1 LKFADAS
8 AATAAAIGKDSSPNG
23 NNWTPNNISVT
34 AGTTYDAMI
43 DVPTLTSATAANYC
57 VWSPIDKGSV
67 TVTNGNLTAVAT
79 ADVAALRGTMGLPQ
93 SGKWYWET
101 TLSAQGYGTGLGI
114 ADNACPISNFNAGST
129 QSRTFQWGSF
139 SGGVTLY
146 GTNQSVLSGTSWAG
160 ASQVASNDVVMI
172 AVDMDNGSMW
182 VGKNGTWFNSSG
194 TANPATNTDPR
205 WTGLTGTTWFP
216 VYASYG
222 TGSPPTANANFGQRP
237 FSYSAP
243 TGFVA
248 LNTYNLPAST
258 ITNGAAYM
266 AATTYTGTGAS
277 LTVANTVGSTSFQP
291 DWVWVKGRSGATD
304 HALYDSVRGVQ
315 KQIESNTTTAE
326 TTETTGLTAF
336 GSTGFTVGALAQM
349 NTSAATYVAWQWK
362 AGTTSSSNTNGSITS
377 TVSVGATQGFSVVT
391 YTGTGANATVGHGLG
406 VAPKMIIVKDRSVST
421 NWAVYHSSLTS
432 AAYVLLLNLTAAETS
447 ASTFWNSTAPTSSVF
462 SIGTS
467 SATNTA
473 SENFVAYC
481 FAAVA
486 GYSAFGS
493 FTGNGSA
500 DGPFVYTSFRPRFIL
515 WKNTSLAGT
524 DWTIVDSS
532 RNTYNVANSGLQ
544 PNGSYAEAS
553 NSNYQI
559 DFLSNGFKVR
569 TTNPEANR
577 SGDTIIYACF
587 AENPLKYA
595 LAR

>member
-1 LKFADAS
+1 
-8 AATAAAIGKDSSPNG
+8 
-23 NNWTPNNISVT
+23 
-34 AGTTYDAMI
+34 
-43 DVPTLTSATAANYC
+43 
-57 VWSPIDKGSV
+57 
-67 TVTNGNLTAVAT
+67 
-79 ADVAALRGTMGLPQ
+79 MGLPQ

-237 FSYSAP
+237 FSYTPP

-248 LNTYNLPAST
+248 LNTYNLPDST
-258 ITNGAAYM
+258 IKNGAAYM

-277 LTVANTVGSTSFQP
+277 LTVANTVGSASFQP
-291 DWVWVKGRSGATD
+291 DFVWVKSRSAATD

-362 AGTTSSSNTNGSITS
+362 AGTTSASNTNGTITS
-377 TVSVGATQGFSVVT
+377 TVNVGATQGFSVVT

-406 VAPKMIIVKDRSVST
+406 VAPSFIIARRRNDVVNWYCYHASLSAGNIILLNST
-421 NWAVYHSSLTS
+421 NAQASVP
-432 AAYVLLLNLTAAETS
+432 TA
-447 ASTFWNSTAPTSSVF
+447 FNSGTPTSTTFPVGGDS
-462 SIGTS
+462 T
-467 SATNTA
+467 TNA
-473 SENFVAYC
+473 SGGLQLAYC
-481 FAAVA
+481 FSAVA

-493 FTGNGSA
+493 YTGNGSA
-500 DGPFVYTSFRPRFIL
+500 DGPFVYTGFRPR
-515 WKNTSLAGT
+515 WVMVKNTTSGST
-524 DWTIVDSS
+524 NWIIIDSQ
-532 RNTYNVANSGLQ
+532 RDTYNVMPDALGANS
-544 PNGSYAEAS
+544 SAAES
-553 NSNYQI
+553 SFVTTGWS
-559 DFLSNGFKVR
+559 DFLSNGFKIRLSGSGV
-569 TTNPEANR
+569 TNVNTNT
-577 SGDTIIYACF
+577 DTYIYMAF
-587 AENPLKYA
+587 AENPFRNA
-595 LAR
+595 LAF